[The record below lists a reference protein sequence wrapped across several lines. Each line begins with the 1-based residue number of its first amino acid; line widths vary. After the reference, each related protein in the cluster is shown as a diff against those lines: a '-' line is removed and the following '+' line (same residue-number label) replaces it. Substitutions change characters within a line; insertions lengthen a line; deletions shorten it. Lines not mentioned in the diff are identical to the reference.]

1 MRLPGPIAVFVTCA
15 LFLSLGVV
23 DVASCQ
29 SVLERPPNLSGGWL
43 GARGTLQ
50 FNFVHRFGVG
60 DAPLRKVT
68 NSPTFLLAYQLP
80 VPLLIGFN
88 YATSS
93 DVAAAFPNEWEVF
106 ARFGSHGNR
115 PNADLPAAL
124 LAAIVPDRAIQVGYN
139 QAAKSFDAELTFG
152 RPVGRLRLMAVGR
165 FFSNGYE
172 SDTTRYAVGGGAVLR
187 LNRWFALAGD
197 ATTLIERRPNEE
209 LAWGA
214 GLQIAIPYSPHTL
227 SLQVTNTNT
236 ATLQGVSRGL
246 DRMRGGF
253 EFTIPFTLNRYFGR
267 RGKTAANG
275 GEGAANVANATK
287 AEMRTMVFGPKRIEI
302 SAGGT
307 VTWTNNDPLV
317 HTITADDGSWD
328 SGAIEPG
335 KSWSHT
341 FTQPGEYAFH
351 CTPHPFM
358 KSVVVVRQP

>member
-1 MRLPGPIAVFVTCA
+1 MRLPGPIAVFVACA
-15 LFLSLGVV
+15 VAASLGVS

-80 VPLLIGFN
+80 VPVLIGFN

-93 DVAAAFPNEWEVF
+93 DIAAAFPNEWEVF
-106 ARFGSHGNR
+106 GRYGRSGV
-115 PNADLPAAL
+115 AL
-124 LAAIVPDRAIQVGYN
+124 QAGYN
-139 QAAKSFDAELTFG
+139 QAARSADAELTG
-152 RPVGRLRLMAVGR
+152 VRSVGRLRLMAVGR
-165 FFSNGYE
+165 LLSNGYH
-172 SDTTRYAVGGGAVLR
+172 SDTTRYAVGGGATLR

-197 ATTLIERRPNEE
+197 ATSLLDKRPGEKM
-209 LAWGA
+209 AWGA

-246 DRMRGGF
+246 DRVRGGF

-267 RGKTAANG
+267 RGKTAAKA

-328 SGAIEPG
+328 SGPIEPG